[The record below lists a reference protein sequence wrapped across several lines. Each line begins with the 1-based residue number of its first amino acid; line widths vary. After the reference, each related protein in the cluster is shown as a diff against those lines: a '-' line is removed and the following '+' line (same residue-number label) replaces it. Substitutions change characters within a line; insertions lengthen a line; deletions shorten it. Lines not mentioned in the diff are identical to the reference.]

1 MEGNEQ
7 ALDEMSSP
15 HSPESISITEN
26 VRAINT
32 DALIEKLRDLI
43 EGKGKILKTFENER
57 RELFRK
63 IVIWSGL
70 CLVLITFL
78 IIFYCQHVLNL
89 KFDSTWT
96 WQVGYDT
103 AIRITIIS
111 LFVSAIVFCLKMLR
125 SYLYLYEQMRH
136 KIIVVRSMP
145 ELI

>member
-78 IIFYCQHVLNL
+78 I
-89 KFDSTWT
+89 
-96 WQVGYDT
+96 
-103 AIRITIIS
+103 
-111 LFVSAIVFCLKMLR
+111 LR
-125 SYLYLYEQMRH
+125 GRGKLDMIPR
-136 KIIVVRSMP
+136 
-145 ELI
+145 